1 LAPKQRSDDHLQEA
15 LKSQY
20 VLRSLFLH
28 RKLREKSFQEL
39 IAKVEVL
46 DASALQWD
54 LAQLHISKTAFD
66 YISKT
71 RIKPTKV
78 FCHPNVLIQDQR
90 LATYYRGLSGIS
102 QKGISKL
109 SVNTAPLEEGRV
121 KVLMFERALKISQG
135 LNRIIS
141 TIIDGDIN
149 YSLEDARRLLL
160 AAIGITFD
168 GSWRNEV
175 GETATRQVQEMLLK
189 FIAAKKLFKGKKS
202 LEADIVNSRITP
214 APVLLKNDWQ
224 LIFSTDPDVGIYD
237 KKSQLKV
244 AIEVKGG
251 IDDAGALERYGAAR
265 KSFDKARREN
275 VRCTTIYLASCV
287 TQAVQERIEQDG
299 LVSQIWNLTNI
310 LLDEQERQKFLK
322 ELFKYQ
328 VRLDYKE

>member
-1 LAPKQRSDDHLQEA
+1 VPKKHPIDHLQEA

-28 RKLREKSFQEL
+28 KKLQEKSFQDL
-39 IAKVEVL
+39 IQNVEAL
-46 DASALQWD
+46 NDPALQWD
-54 LAQLHISKTAFD
+54 LQELHISKSAFA
-66 YISKT
+66 YINKAL
-71 RIKPTKV
+71 IKPTKV
-78 FCHPNVLIQDQR
+78 FCHPYVLIKNPP

-109 SVNTAPLEEGRV
+109 AANTASLEENRV
-121 KVLMFERALKISQG
+121 KKLEFDRALKISQG
-135 LNRIIS
+135 FNRIIS

-160 AAIGITFD
+160 ATIGITLD
-168 GSWRNEV
+168 GSWRNQV

-189 FIAAKKLFKGKKS
+189 FISERNLSKKEPSKKGDSGITQKP
-202 LEADIVNSRITP
+202 IV
-214 APVLLKNDWQ
+214 LKNDWQ
-224 LIFSTDPDVGIYD
+224 IVFSSDPDVGIYD
-237 KKSQLKV
+237 KTDQLRV

-265 KSFDKARREN
+265 KSFDKARHEN

-287 TQAVQERIEQDG
+287 TKAVEQRIKQDG
-299 LVSQIWNLTNI
+299 LVSQTWNLTNI
-310 LLDEQERQKFLK
+310 LLDEQEREEFLK

-328 VRLDYKE
+328 VRLDYER